1 MDFILNVPVQDF
13 YAHVNKEAFTKIVS
27 NLLNNAV
34 KYAETYVHVYLEI
47 NGTGENKMFYIR
59 SVNDGVI
66 IPNEMKEEIF
76 KPFVRFNEKEDGKVT
91 TGTGIGLALSRSLA
105 ELHRGNLT
113 MLESE
118 EANVF
123 CLSLPVEQ
131 DSVIKLASEHK
142 SVEESKTVERRI
154 EQGESKANRPVILV
168 ADDNQDMLSF
178 VVRQLEDNYIVLT
191 AKDGLE
197 ALKLIEEKQ
206 PDLVVL
212 DIIMPHLDG
221 LGVLERLNS
230 MNLTKFPRIVVL
242 SAVGQ
247 DKITQ
252 RAITLGADYYVV
264 KPFDMDI
271 FTKRIRD
278 MFNDSLLGND
288 EPVKKQVA
296 MTTTEMITAPSR
308 GPVDLETEITNI
320 IHEIGVPAHI
330 KGYMYLREAITMV
343 VNDMELLSA
352 VTKELYPS
360 IAKKYNTTASR
371 VERAIRHAIEV
382 AWGRGQV
389 EAINKL
395 FGYTVH
401 NEKGKPTNS
410 EFIAIIADK
419 LRLKN
424 KVS

>member
-1 MDFILNVPVQDF
+1 MENS
-13 YAHVNKEAFTKIVS
+13 KI
-27 NLLNNAV
+27 
-34 KYAETYVHVYLEI
+34 
-47 NGTGENKMFYIR
+47 
-59 SVNDGVI
+59 SVLI
-66 IPNEMKEEIF
+66 
-76 KPFVRFNEKEDGKVT
+76 
-91 TGTGIGLALSRSLA
+91 
-105 ELHRGNLT
+105 
-113 MLESE
+113 
-118 EANVF
+118 
-123 CLSLPVEQ
+123 
-131 DSVIKLASEHK
+131 
-142 SVEESKTVERRI
+142 
-154 EQGESKANRPVILV
+154 
-168 ADDNQDMLSF
+168 ADDNKEFCSILNDYLLNQRDI
-178 VVRQLEDNYIVLT
+178 VVTGI
-191 AKDGLE
+191 AKDGIE
-197 ALKLIEEKQ
+197 ALDLIQEKE
-206 PDLVVL
+206 PDLVIL

-221 LGVLERLNS
+221 LGVLEKLNN
-230 MNLTKFPRIVVL
+230 MNLNKMPRVIIL

-252 RAITLGADYYVV
+252 KAIKLGADYYVV
-264 KPFDMDI
+264 KPFDMDVFI
-271 FTKRIRD
+271 KRIRD
-278 MFNDSLLGND
+278 MFNSTESSEQSVNRLAQQNTMVSR
-288 EPVKKQVA
+288 ETISQQVA
-296 MTTTEMITAPSR
+296 PEKSEPQ
-308 GPVDLETEITNI
+308 DLETEITNI

-395 FGYTVH
+395 FGYTI
-401 NEKGKPTNS
+401 NIEKGKPTNS

>member
-1 MDFILNVPVQDF
+1 MEDS
-13 YAHVNKEAFTKIVS
+13 KI
-27 NLLNNAV
+27 
-34 KYAETYVHVYLEI
+34 
-47 NGTGENKMFYIR
+47 
-59 SVNDGVI
+59 SVLI
-66 IPNEMKEEIF
+66 
-76 KPFVRFNEKEDGKVT
+76 
-91 TGTGIGLALSRSLA
+91 
-105 ELHRGNLT
+105 
-113 MLESE
+113 
-118 EANVF
+118 
-123 CLSLPVEQ
+123 
-131 DSVIKLASEHK
+131 
-142 SVEESKTVERRI
+142 
-154 EQGESKANRPVILV
+154 
-168 ADDNQDMLSF
+168 ADDNKEFCSILNDYLLNQRDI
-178 VVRQLEDNYIVLT
+178 IVT
-191 AKDGLE
+191 GIAKDGRE
-197 ALKLIEEKQ
+197 ALDQIVEKK
-206 PDLVVL
+206 PDLVIL

-221 LGVLERLNS
+221 LGVLEKLNT
-230 MNLTKFPRIVVL
+230 MNLEKTPRIIIL

-252 RAITLGADYYVV
+252 QAITLGADYYTV
-264 KPFDMDI
+264 KPFDMEV
-271 FTKRIRD
+271 FTKRIRE
-278 MFNDSLLGND
+278 MFNSTPVPAEKIAAGRVSFPTQAPAFSLSQ
-288 EPVKKQVA
+288 ESK
-296 MTTTEMITAPSR
+296 S
-308 GPVDLETEITNI
+308 PVDLETEITNI

-382 AWGRGQV
+382 AWGRGQI

-401 NEKGKPTNS
+401 NDKGKPTNS

>member
-1 MDFILNVPVQDF
+1 MEG
-13 YAHVNKEAFTKIVS
+13 NKI
-27 NLLNNAV
+27 
-34 KYAETYVHVYLEI
+34 
-47 NGTGENKMFYIR
+47 
-59 SVNDGVI
+59 SVLI
-66 IPNEMKEEIF
+66 
-76 KPFVRFNEKEDGKVT
+76 
-91 TGTGIGLALSRSLA
+91 
-105 ELHRGNLT
+105 
-113 MLESE
+113 
-118 EANVF
+118 
-123 CLSLPVEQ
+123 
-131 DSVIKLASEHK
+131 
-142 SVEESKTVERRI
+142 
-154 EQGESKANRPVILV
+154 
-168 ADDNQDMLSF
+168 ADDNKEFCSILNDYLLNQRDI
-178 VVRQLEDNYIVLT
+178 VVTGI
-191 AKDGLE
+191 AKDGKE
-197 ALKLIEEKQ
+197 ALTLIEEKQ
-206 PDLVVL
+206 PDLVIL

-221 LGVLERLNS
+221 LGVLERLQS
-230 MNLTKFPRIVVL
+230 MNLEKFPRIVVL

-247 DKITQ
+247 DMITQ

-264 KPFDMDI
+264 KPFEMDI
-271 FTKRIRD
+271 FNKRIRD
-278 MFNDSLLGND
+278 MFNDNVPT
-288 EPVKKQVA
+288 EPVRRPVA
-296 MTTTEMITAPSR
+296 VTAVETPVQK

-382 AWGRGQV
+382 AWGRGQI

-395 FGYTVH
+395 FGYTIH
-401 NEKGKPTNS
+401 NDKGKPTNS

>member
-1 MDFILNVPVQDF
+1 MENS
-13 YAHVNKEAFTKIVS
+13 KI
-27 NLLNNAV
+27 
-34 KYAETYVHVYLEI
+34 
-47 NGTGENKMFYIR
+47 
-59 SVNDGVI
+59 SVLI
-66 IPNEMKEEIF
+66 
-76 KPFVRFNEKEDGKVT
+76 
-91 TGTGIGLALSRSLA
+91 
-105 ELHRGNLT
+105 
-113 MLESE
+113 
-118 EANVF
+118 
-123 CLSLPVEQ
+123 
-131 DSVIKLASEHK
+131 
-142 SVEESKTVERRI
+142 
-154 EQGESKANRPVILV
+154 
-168 ADDNQDMLSF
+168 ADDNKEFCSILNDYLLSQRDI
-178 VVRQLEDNYIVLT
+178 VVTGV
-191 AKDGLE
+191 AKDGRE
-197 ALKLIEEKQ
+197 ALALIEEKK
-206 PDLVVL
+206 PDLVIL

-230 MNLTKFPRIVVL
+230 VEFEKMPRIIVL

-252 RAITLGADYYVV
+252 KAITLGADYYVV

-271 FTKRIRD
+271 FTKRIRE
-278 MFNDSLLGND
+278 MFNGNTQ
-288 EPVKKQVA
+288 EATRKQSFS
-296 MTTTEMITAPSR
+296 TQNESR
-308 GPVDLETEITNI
+308 PHQKEHLDLETEITSI

-343 VNDMELLSA
+343 INDMELLSA

-389 EAINKL
+389 DAINKL
-395 FGYTVH
+395 FGYTIH

>member
-1 MDFILNVPVQDF
+1 MENS
-13 YAHVNKEAFTKIVS
+13 KI
-27 NLLNNAV
+27 
-34 KYAETYVHVYLEI
+34 
-47 NGTGENKMFYIR
+47 
-59 SVNDGVI
+59 SVLI
-66 IPNEMKEEIF
+66 
-76 KPFVRFNEKEDGKVT
+76 
-91 TGTGIGLALSRSLA
+91 
-105 ELHRGNLT
+105 
-113 MLESE
+113 
-118 EANVF
+118 
-123 CLSLPVEQ
+123 
-131 DSVIKLASEHK
+131 
-142 SVEESKTVERRI
+142 
-154 EQGESKANRPVILV
+154 
-168 ADDNQDMLSF
+168 ADDNKEFCSILNDYLLNQRDI
-178 VVRQLEDNYIVLT
+178 IVT
-191 AKDGLE
+191 GIAKDGLE
-197 ALKLIEEKQ
+197 ALDLIQEKE

-221 LGVLERLNS
+221 LGVLEKLNS
-230 MNLTKFPRIVVL
+230 MKLNKIPRVMVL

-252 RAITLGADYYVV
+252 KAIKLGADYYVV
-264 KPFDMDI
+264 KPFDMDV

-278 MFNDSLLGND
+278 MFSTVDVQESGNRLAQKSSIIVSRETSMPISNN
-288 EPVKKQVA
+288 EP
-296 MTTTEMITAPSR
+296 E
-308 GPVDLETEITNI
+308 DLETEITSI

-395 FGYTVH
+395 FGYTI
-401 NEKGKPTNS
+401 NTEKGKPTNS